1 VNRKSLIL
9 RWGLVGLLAAAAL
22 VLLLLPPKRADL
34 IATFDSS
41 HTQIIELQPKTT
53 LKLSDTQRVMFA
65 IYDPEVQM
73 VQICIRQPEKERP
86 IAASADASFL
96 VDNVY
101 RHANVYMGLDNWLWY
116 HYSSHFLQN
125 VEPFSELTFQQ
136 DGQSI
141 DFTMP

>member
-1 VNRKSLIL
+1 MNRKPLIL
-9 RWGLVGLLAAAAL
+9 RWGLTGLLVAAVL

-41 HTQIIELQPKTT
+41 HSQIIELQPKTT
-53 LKLSDTQRVMFA
+53 LKLSDTQQVMFA

>member
-1 VNRKSLIL
+1 MNRKSLIL

-73 VQICIRQPEKERP
+73 VQICIRQPGKQHPATGYRD
-86 IAASADASFL
+86 AAFL
-96 VDNVY
+96 VDDVSCHDIVY
-101 RHANVYMGLDNWLWY
+101 TGLDSWLWY
-116 HYSSHFLQN
+116 HYCAYFLQN
-125 VEPFSELTFQQ
+125 VGPFSELSFTM